1 MGNAQTNVH
10 IIRSQQSMGQKKKKK
25 RINYLPNNKSSARKI
40 TNTAS
45 RMTCGNLFTARCN
58 IGIALGYIYAH
69 MHKKILQQAHWILQT
84 AYLPYL
90 SNMKSVSLTLVKY
103 AF

>member
-1 MGNAQTNVH
+1 
-10 IIRSQQSMGQKKKKK
+10 MGQKKKKK
-25 RINYLPNNKSSARKI
+25 ERINYLPNNKSAARKI

-45 RMTCGNLFTARCN
+45 SMTCGNLFTARCN

-69 MHKKILQQAHWILQT
+69 MHKKILQQAHCILQT